1 VSRTGWRGLAALALA
16 VSSAGGL
23 TAARA
28 CAPDQIAV
36 IRLQDDKVLAQVQ
49 GPEFV
54 LIWRHSVTLTPVQAE
69 YLLMPDGQIIQ
80 TAERFEA
87 HGPGVAHDGAGWR
100 SEAGKMV
107 IDLHRP
113 IPRLILRSAPQYENR
128 LIAGD
133 AILDLTKWP
142 AIPLEIRVAECK
154 EED

>member
-1 VSRTGWRGLAALALA
+1 PPGGGGVAGVPWPVPRGGALRPP
-16 VSSAGGL
+16 
-23 TAARA
+23 RA
-28 CAPDQIAV
+28 CTPDQIAV

-49 GPEFV
+49 GPEFA

-113 IPRLILRSAPQYENR
+113 IPRLILRSAPQYEKR
-128 LIAGD
+128 LFAGD